1 MARLRGGWLGTLA
14 VMAVIA
20 VPDVVAHPPDPVDG
34 ADLTIAHRAMQAI
47 NRGNWETAR
56 AEAATASD
64 PLVAKLVVWRTLR
77 LREKPSTFAE
87 VTGFL
92 AANPDWPGLALIRRR
107 GEDAMPAD
115 LAPSVVVAWF
125 SQLPPLTGH
134 GKYRLG
140 SALIASGDGV
150 GGAAL
155 LREAWARHNFDSAI
169 ESKLIRE
176 HAALLRPA
184 DHWARIDR
192 LLWRQQVTVARRVL
206 PYLDEDHRLLAKAR
220 IALIRGVF
228 GVDAAVRQV
237 PPTLLT
243 DPGLLYE
250 RIRWRQ
256 NHGND
261 SGAMALLSSPPAELG
276 DERQWLKQRM
286 TLTRKAMTG
295 GRYAEAYRII
305 AAHRQTRAAGVAEAE
320 WLAGWLALRHLSQ
333 PKTAFGHFV
342 AMHNVVK
349 LPISV
354 GRAAYWAARAASA
367 DGNSSDAAIWYQ
379 RAASRPTSYYG
390 QLATIALSRSVL
402 RLPATIRP
410 QTAADFEAR
419 EHIRLARLLG
429 ELGEDKLVSLVLAH
443 TLDQASTP
451 LERIRIARIPLDY
464 DQSHIAIRAAKRA
477 QRDGVMVL
485 DAAYP
490 VPKVFT
496 QWASEAGAPKLAV
509 MLALARQES
518 EMNPGAVSRVGARGL
533 FQLMPATAKLVAGK
547 LGIAYE
553 PHRLLDDP
561 AYSLKLGSTYLA
573 EQLTRFSGSYVLA
586 FAAYNAGPSR
596 VRQWLRRNG
605 DPRSPS
611 IDVIDWIEE
620 IPFRETHNYVQRV
633 LESTQVYRVLLA
645 DRGDRPKL
653 TLMAE
658 MLGHTT
664 Q

>member
-1 MARLRGGWLGTLA
+1 M
-14 VMAVIA
+14 
-20 VPDVVAHPPDPVDG
+20 
-34 ADLTIAHRAMQAI
+34 
-47 NRGNWETAR
+47 
-56 AEAATASD
+56 
-64 PLVAKLVVWRTLR
+64 
-77 LREKPSTFAE
+77 
-87 VTGFL
+87 
-92 AANPDWPGLALIRRR
+92 
-107 GEDAMPAD
+107 
-115 LAPSVVVAWF
+115 
-125 SQLPPLTGH
+125 
-134 GKYRLG
+134 
-140 SALIASGDGV
+140 
-150 GGAAL
+150 
-155 LREAWARHNFDSAI
+155 
-169 ESKLIRE
+169 
-176 HAALLRPA
+176 
-184 DHWARIDR
+184 
-192 LLWRQQVTVARRVL
+192 
-206 PYLDEDHRLLAKAR
+206 
-220 IALIRGVF
+220 
-228 GVDAAVRQV
+228 
-237 PPTLLT
+237 
-243 DPGLLYE
+243 
-250 RIRWRQ
+250 
-256 NHGND
+256 
-261 SGAMALLSSPPAELG
+261 
-276 DERQWLKQRM
+276 
-286 TLTRKAMTG
+286 
-295 GRYAEAYRII
+295 
-305 AAHRQTRAAGVAEAE
+305 
-320 WLAGWLALRHLSQ
+320 
-333 PKTAFGHFV
+333 
-342 AMHNVVK
+342 
-349 LPISV
+349 
-354 GRAAYWAARAASA
+354 
-367 DGNSSDAAIWYQ
+367 
-379 RAASRPTSYYG
+379 
-390 QLATIALSRSVL
+390 L

-419 EHIRLARLLG
+419 EQIRLARLLG

-633 LESTQVYRVLLA
+633 LESTQVYSVLLA
-645 DRGDRPKL
+645 GRGDRPKL